1 MANSTLSINHY
12 IKYIIC
18 VFGFIIV
25 FFSNISYAQNDT
37 IAKKSSVFILKFA
50 PLSLV
55 DFIYTTIQFAGEL
68 SLKDKTSY
76 QLELGYMS
84 NFLSIRE
91 NNNQGYRIRS
101 EVRFYKKQN
110 FQGIYLTPEILFIN
124 VKYDYARRF
133 SKDTLYPYSSSYI
146 DTIEIKKI
154 VLAATFKIGYQKI
167 FKSNIV
173 LDFYGGLGLRY
184 INTKHLFFP
193 QTGYLFQ
200 HADCWSCQDD
210 TEGDRFIPNVSLGFK
225 VGYLF
230 NLSNHKTP

>member
-12 IKYIIC
+12 FKYIIC
-18 VFGFIIV
+18 VSWFILV

-55 DFIYTTIQFAGEL
+55 DFIYTTIQFAGEI
-68 SLKDKTSY
+68 SFKDKTSY
-76 QLELGYMS
+76 QLEIGYMS

-101 EVRFYKKQN
+101 ELRFYKKQN
-110 FQGIYLTPEILFIN
+110 YQGIYLTPEILLIN
-124 VKYDYARRF
+124 VKYDYQRRF
-133 SKDTLYPYSSSYI
+133 SKDTLYLYDSSYI
-146 DTIEIKKI
+146 DIIKIKKI
-154 VLAATFKIGYQKI
+154 VLAATFKIGYQRI

-193 QTGYLFQ
+193 QTGYLYQ
-200 HADCWSCQDD
+200 YVDCFDCQDD
-210 TEGDRFIPNVSLGFK
+210 VEGDRFIPNVSLGFK

-230 NLSNHKTP
+230 SRSNH